1 MIENLQFI
9 VIVGLFIIFF
19 LSIIGFNHR
28 DDSDIYYINSTQEE
42 NESLLGNKSNNS
54 EKIVN
59 IDTDINTYTDN
70 VDIII
75 DSKLKTNKCS
85 QRKIDLD
92 YMNKL
97 V

>member
-9 VIVGLFIIFF
+9 VIVGLFMVFF
-19 LSIIGFNHR
+19 LLIIGLNYR
-28 DDSDIYYINSTQEE
+28 DDSDIYYGNSTEEE
-42 NESLLGNKSNNS
+42 NESLLGDESDNS

-59 IDTDINTYTDN
+59 IDTDSNNYIDN
-70 VDIII
+70 VDIVK
-75 DSKLKTNKCS
+75 DLKSKTNKCS
-85 QRKIDLD
+85 QRKIDLN